1 MKRKLVFWAALN
13 SYQSSKWMRGRSP
26 FSPHPVTT
34 EAWTDKRIDLF
45 KQYTLP
51 SILNQSY
58 ENFLFVVLLDPEL
71 KYLTESRLPETD
83 KRVIYCYQDAPILEM
98 LRKYDEVIMALIDC
112 DDMYS
117 EDAGKLM
124 MECPS
129 EWMYF
134 KIGYAYEPA
143 KDRLFDYDTIGT
155 GPFWARRR
163 NPKEIKRFEREKR
176 YPGHKSVINYDP
188 QELGASHFCVVLH
201 DLNTSSNVNMRNIK
215 TLRPNGDWSTLKK
228 EFGL

>member
-13 SYQSSKWMRGRSP
+13 SYQSSKWMRGLP
-26 FSPHPVTT
+26 PLSPHPVTT
-34 EAWTDKRIDLF
+34 KSWTEKRIELF
-45 KQYTLP
+45 KQYTVP

-58 ENFLFVVLLDPEL
+58 EDFLFIVLLDPKL
-71 KYLTESRLPETD
+71 KHLTETQLPIVD
-83 KRVIYCYQDAPILEM
+83 MRIIYCYDDAFVLEM
-98 LRKYDEVIMALIDC
+98 LREYDEVVMALIDC

-117 EDAGKLM
+117 RDAGKLM
-124 MECPS
+124 MECPT

-163 NPKEIKRFEREKR
+163 NPKEINRFEREKR
-176 YPGHKSVINYDP
+176 YPGHKSVINYNP
-188 QELGASHFCVVLH
+188 KELEVDQFCVVLH
-201 DLNTSSNVNMRNIK
+201 DLNTSSNVGMRNIK